1 MANIVKKE
9 VKTYKVYAYCE
20 KCGGLMHPTGEVL
33 TSLPLQFPHVC
44 CECGNREVFLE
55 AYPSTEYEEIL

>member
-20 KCGGLMHPTGEVL
+20 KYCRD
-33 TSLPLQFPHVC
+33 
-44 CECGNREVFLE
+44 CGNSEVFLQ
-55 AYPSTEYEEIL
+55 AYPSTEYEGGIKHFKE

>member
-33 TSLPLQFPHVC
+33 TSLPLQFPHKC
-44 CECGNREVFLE
+44 CECGNREVFLQ
-55 AYPSTEYEEIL
+55 AYPSTEYEEI

>member
-20 KCGGLMHPTGEVL
+20 KCGGLMEPTGMVY
-33 TSLPLQFPHVC
+33 TTDPLQFPHEC
-44 CECGNREVFLE
+44 RDCGNREVFLQ
-55 AYPSTEYEEIL
+55 AYPSTEYEEI